1 MEEYLK
7 SFIAS
12 IDCEKESNIID
23 GCEDDVREYLET
35 KKREILK
42 DNEEYKELN
51 RKIEQIKTDYPNVR
65 SFIEDN
71 EVIKLSDEE
80 LQAVLDIADIQVDL
94 NMLEMRAIFKQ
105 GAKETVIFL
114 KQMKLL

>member
-7 SFIAS
+7 NFIAS

-23 GCEDDVREYLET
+23 ECEDDVREYLEN

-42 DNEEYKELN
+42 DNSEYKELN
-51 RKIEQIKTDYPNVR
+51 RRIDKIKTDYPNVR

-80 LQAVLDIADIQVDL
+80 LQAVLDIANIQVDL
-94 NMLEMRAIFKQ
+94 NILEMRAIFKQ

-114 KQMKLL
+114 KQMRLL

>member
-42 DNEEYKELN
+42 NNEEYKEIN
-51 RKIEQIKTDYPNVR
+51 KKIGKLKEDYPNVTT
-65 SFIEDN
+65 FIEN
-71 EVIKLSDEE
+71 REVIKLTDKE
-80 LQAVLDIADIQVDL
+80 LQVLLDIADLQVDL
-94 NMLEMRAIFKQ
+94 NLLEMRAVFKQ
-105 GAKETVIFL
+105 GARETILFL

>member
-1 MEEYLK
+1 MEENFK
-7 SFIAS
+7 NFIES

-23 GCEDDVREYLET
+23 GCEDDVREYLEY

-51 RKIEQIKTDYPNVR
+51 RKVEQIKTDYPNVR
-65 SFIEDN
+65 SFIENN

-80 LQAVLDIADIQVDL
+80 LQALLDIAGIQVDL
-94 NMLEMRAIFKQ
+94 NLLEMRAIFKQ

-114 KQMKLL
+114 KKMKLI

>member
-7 SFIAS
+7 KFIAS

-23 GCEDDVREYLET
+23 ECEDDVREYLET

-42 DNEEYKELN
+42 DNSEYKELN
-51 RKIEQIKTDYPNVR
+51 RRIDKIKTDYPNVR

-94 NMLEMRAIFKQ
+94 NILEMRAIFKQ
-105 GAKETVIFL
+105 GAKETVVFL